1 MEPPPAPPPAPGD
14 RRQLA
19 ERGLRGRPRRRPG
32 EDAVRP
38 GRPGGERGDQPPGG
52 RREGIEPA
60 PHQGVGQGPEGT
72 GLVRGGGEAPREG
85 PLDAPGDPP
94 LVAQECL
101 EARPGEPPHGEVG
114 LGHHGRRPGLPR
126 EQRDL
131 AERLP
136 RPEGVEPLLD
146 AVVAAG
152 HDHDAAVLDDVEAV
166 GRVALADH
174 GLAGLEPELLQLT
187 REPRQIEA
195 PELGEQRRPSQRRR
209 RVGADLVWHARSGAL
224 SREAGQRDG
233 SAPACRRR
241 SRSGCRGRRGRR
253 RCR

>member
-1 MEPPPAPPPAPGD
+1 MRLKGWVLNKVNPTAKPA
-14 RRQLA
+14 
-19 ERGLRGRPRRRPG
+19 
-32 EDAVRP
+32 
-38 GRPGGERGDQPPGG
+38 GERG
-52 RREGIEPA
+52 RLA
-60 PHQGVGQGPEGT
+60 PSIVG
-72 GLVRGGGEAPREG
+72 
-85 PLDAPGDPP
+85 DAP

-114 LGHHGRRPGLPR
+114 LGHHGRRPGLSG

-209 RVGADLVWHARSGAL
+209 TTNPLDVEGL
-224 SREAGQRDG
+224 
-233 SAPACRRR
+233 
-241 SRSGCRGRRGRR
+241 
-253 RCR
+253 